1 MADITSD
8 ILDWLSRNP
17 ISTVIIVVGLMC
29 IILSLF
35 GDFIISI
42 VKKENDGTKREP
54 DGITKRQKWELSI
67 GAILALVGLGLSFVL
82 PAKPCNSPPCPT
94 PTLTVTS
101 SPTAT
106 VAATVTAT
114 SIPSQFAYDFESG
127 VQGWS
132 TSEGQF
138 NTSIMVTTTTNPV
151 HSGSHA
157 LQVTTRLV
165 GNANPA
171 FSTLPGDTPAKGNLY
186 SHTEAVVY
194 FDQSK
199 PNGFSAPGPYDLRG
213 KTVSCYVFFPST
225 LATGDNVPPYVR
237 LFVKDKKFANAFS
250 QAVSI
255 DPQHTQE
262 WFQLSLTVSSD
273 ASFDASLVNA
283 LGVRLETPDGSK
295 IDYTGPFYI
304 DDCSIG

>member
-1 MADITSD
+1 MNALYFSAFGSAILVMAG
-8 ILDWLSRNP
+8 LLFLFLSFVGKIP
-17 ISTVIIVVGLMC
+17 QVEISPTRQIWAGVV
-29 IILSLF
+29 
-35 GDFIISI
+35 
-42 VKKENDGTKREP
+42 
-54 DGITKRQKWELSI
+54 
-67 GAILALVGLGLSFVL
+67 GAILLVIGLAGYIIPVL
-82 PAKPCNSPPCPT
+82 GQPFSQSASTIK
-94 PTLTVTS
+94 TS
-101 SPTAT
+101 TAT